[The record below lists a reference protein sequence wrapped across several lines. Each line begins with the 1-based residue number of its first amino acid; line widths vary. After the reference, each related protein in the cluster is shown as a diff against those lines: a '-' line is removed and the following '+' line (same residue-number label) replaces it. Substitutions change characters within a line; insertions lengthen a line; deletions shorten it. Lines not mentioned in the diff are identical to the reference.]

1 MSKLATMEGGEEDEE
16 DEEDE
21 EEQTGLLE
29 ETTMLPYW
37 R

>member
-1 MSKLATMEGGEEDEE
+1 MEGGEEDEE